1 MTDKGLIGND
11 KIEED
16 ILMLQQQP
24 TPEILA
30 VTLSAIRRRM
40 NQGGQFVVA
49 VAPGSADS
57 LQLRVIDH
65 DGGKWLEAYTSF
77 DEQMKGPTQVM
88 STFMADIGQ
97 VLKMALESD
106 QVQGLILNPYNR
118 TIMLDKT
125 FLRLILG
132 KQKESRT

>member
-1 MTDKGLIGND
+1 MTDKGLVGNE

-16 ILMLQQQP
+16 IRMLQQQP

-40 NQGGQFVVA
+40 NAGGQFVVA
-49 VAPGSADS
+49 VSPEGMEN
-57 LQLRVIDH
+57 LQLRVIEH
-65 DGGKWLEAYTSF
+65 DGKRWLEAFTSF
-77 DEQMKGPTQVM
+77 DEQMKGPEQVM
-88 STFMADIGQ
+88 STFLADIGQ
-97 VLKMALESD
+97 VLRMAAGSD
-106 QVQGLILNPYNR
+106 AVEGLILNPWNR

-132 KQKESRT
+132 H